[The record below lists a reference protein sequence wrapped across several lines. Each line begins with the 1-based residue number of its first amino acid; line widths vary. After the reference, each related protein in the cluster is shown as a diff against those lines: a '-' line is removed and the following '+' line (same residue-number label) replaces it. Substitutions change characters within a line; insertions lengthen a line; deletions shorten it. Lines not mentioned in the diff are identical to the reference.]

1 MIYTDNPKSAERNN
15 NQKKNQQVG
24 IHDQVRKAKRFG
36 FVQSRKETEGRH
48 KSSKMLDA
56 FMNMTVINC
65 SSGLS
70 RLEEL
75 LTMWQKK
82 ICQLLEQNN

>member
-36 FVQSRKETEGRH
+36 FV
-48 KSSKMLDA
+48 
-56 FMNMTVINC
+56 
-65 SSGLS
+65 
-70 RLEEL
+70 
-75 LTMWQKK
+75 
-82 ICQLLEQNN
+82 